1 MPRLRT
7 NISFAFPSPQPF
19 LAVSRIALLSS
30 ARPLLSSIC
39 SLTIWG
45 TVRATLAAASAAAA
59 PTAAAAAGVFLRSAV
74 LAVASFFRT
83 TS

>member
-45 TVRATLAAASAAAA
+45 TVRATLAAASAA

-74 LAVASFFRT
+74 LAVGSFFRT